1 MLKNKQIALI
11 GVGAM
16 GEAIVSGLVRQNV
29 VQPDQILAAEPRHE
43 RRDYM
48 QRHYGIGVSSD
59 TGQVV
64 HQGHL
69 VILAV
74 KPQILPNLLPLLRG
88 AFQPEALC
96 LSILAGIPIA
106 TFSTA
111 LEHAAIVRVMP
122 NTPAQIGEGMSVW
135 TATPAV
141 NEEQR
146 DWVRMVLSALGRE
159 QYVEDERY
167 LDMAT
172 AMSGSGPAY
181 IFLILEALVD
191 AGVHLGFTRPV
202 ARQLALQTML
212 GSVRYAMQSD
222 QHLAQLRNAVTS
234 PGGTTAAGL
243 DALVRGGIHA
253 ALSDAVWAAYHRARE
268 LGKQE

>member
-11 GVGAM
+11 GAGAM

-29 VQPDQILAAEPRHE
+29 VQPEQILAAEPRHE

-48 QRHYGIGVSSD
+48 QRHYGIGVNSD
-59 TGQVV
+59 TVQVAR
-64 HQGHL
+64 QGHL

-74 KPQILPNLLPLLRG
+74 KPQMLSGLLPMLRG
-88 AFQPEALC
+88 ALQPEALC
-96 LSILAGIPIA
+96 LSILAGIPMA
-106 TFSTA
+106 TFVTA
-111 LEHAAIVRVMP
+111 LEHEAVVRVMP
-122 NTPAQIGEGMSVW
+122 NTPAQIGAGMSVW

-146 DWVRMVLSALGRE
+146 DWVRMVLSALGHE
-159 QYVEDERY
+159 HYVEDEHAIDR
-167 LDMAT
+167 AT
-172 AMSGSGPAY
+172 AISGSGPAY

-191 AGVHLGFTRPV
+191 AGVHLGFARPV
-202 ARQLALQTML
+202 AQELAMQTML
-212 GSVRYAMQSD
+212 GSVRYAMQSE